1 MKFSN
6 TVRRREVAFMI
17 RLLTIFGVVEQRQ
30 MRLLFDHMSNRSY
43 GQVLARLRQEGLA
56 YFSPDGQFLA
66 TSRYSLDHGKTQEAI
81 MAFWAFIQM
90 RDHVLDFCASEPPAI
105 LSFSSGDKDYDLIS
119 GSQRNIP
126 SINASRTL
134 VPEASVRLIV
144 VDDMKSLDELIP
156 RDDND
161 YGVLTGPD
169 GVEQI
174 YKL

>member
-1 MKFSN
+1 
-6 TVRRREVAFMI
+6 
-17 RLLTIFGVVEQRQ
+17 
-30 MRLLFDHMSNRSY
+30 
-43 GQVLARLRQEGLA
+43 
-56 YFSPDGQFLA
+56 
-66 TSRYSLDHGKTQEAI
+66 

-90 RDHVLDFCASEPPAI
+90 RDHVLDFCASEPPTI
-105 LSFSSGDKDYDLIS
+105 LSFSSADKDYDLIS

-161 YGVLTGPD
+161 YGVLTGSD

>member
-1 MKFSN
+1 M
-6 TVRRREVAFMI
+6 VRFWDWLLVISRPPDSPSRR
-17 RLLTIFGVVEQRQ
+17 Q
-30 MRLLFDHMSNRSY
+30 H
-43 GQVLARLRQEGLA
+43 
-56 YFSPDGQFLA
+56 
-66 TSRYSLDHGKTQEAI
+66 
-81 MAFWAFIQM
+81 
-90 RDHVLDFCASEPPAI
+90 
-105 LSFSSGDKDYDLIS
+105 LIS

-156 RDDND
+156 RDEND
-161 YGVLTGPD
+161 YGVLTGSD

>member
-1 MKFSN
+1 
-6 TVRRREVAFMI
+6 
-17 RLLTIFGVVEQRQ
+17 
-30 MRLLFDHMSNRSY
+30 MRTTR
-43 GQVLARLRQEGLA
+43 
-56 YFSPDGQFLA
+56 
-66 TSRYSLDHGKTQEAI
+66 TSTT
-81 MAFWAFIQM
+81 
-90 RDHVLDFCASEPPAI
+90 
-105 LSFSSGDKDYDLIS
+105 LSFSSADKDYDLIS

-161 YGVLTGPD
+161 YGVLTGSD

>member
-43 GQVLARLRQEGLA
+43 GQL
-56 YFSPDGQFLA
+56 LA
-66 TSRYSLDHGKTQEAI
+66 TSRYSLAHGKTQEAI

-105 LSFSSGDKDYDLIS
+105 LSFSSADKDYDLIS

-161 YGVLTGPD
+161 YGVLTGSD